1 MHLLRYIVISAVAL
15 SCAAQT
21 AVSAHTLIPRK
32 TIFGNPERA
41 SPLISPTGDR
51 IAYLAPVEGVMNVWL
66 APVGNLSAAKAV
78 TFEKVRP
85 IRWFKWAANGTHILY
100 QQDRNG
106 DENFQIFSVDLAKGT
121 TRNLTPQRN
130 VRAMVMAISPR
141 RPNEILAGLNDRDPK
156 WHDVWRINVVDGVS
170 AMVEKNDDVADYV
183 ADNDLQLRLAIK
195 ATPDGGSEVLRRD
208 GKGWAPFFKVAPDD
222 NLTTYPIAITDS
234 GKVLMIDSRNR
245 DKAAFVSIDLSSGA
259 STTIGED
266 PKADVAYAL
275 ADPVTAAPLA
285 YGAEYERLAWRA
297 IDPAYKA
304 DIAFLSK
311 SLPGI
316 WNPLSLSKDN
326 RFWTLRVDSVVEP
339 VKFVLYDRAVKK
351 LVPLFT
357 ARPALQNAPLAKM
370 HPVVIKARDG
380 LELVSYLT
388 LPNGSDANGDGR
400 PDQPLPLVLNV
411 HGGPWGRNSFGYDAE
426 HQWLANRGYAVLSVN
441 FRGSTGFGKAF
452 VNAADRQWA
461 GKMHDD
467 LIDAVEWA
475 AKGRIAPPN
484 QIAIF
489 GGSYGGYAALVGV
502 TFTPKTFACGVSI
515 VGPSNL
521 NTLLAS
527 IPPYW
532 ESLLSTFKRRVG
544 DPTTPEGRK
553 LLTERS
559 PLFRAGSIERPLL
572 IAQGANDPRVKQ
584 VESDQIVE
592 AMKAKNIPVTYVL
605 FSDEGHGFAR
615 PENRMSFFAVAETFL
630 SNCLGGKRE
639 AIGSDFVG
647 SSIAV
652 PNGKEFIPG
661 LSEALDATKGR

>member
-1 MHLLRYIVISAVAL
+1 
-15 SCAAQT
+15 
-21 AVSAHTLIPRK
+21 
-32 TIFGNPERA
+32 
-41 SPLISPTGDR
+41 
-51 IAYLAPVEGVMNVWL
+51 
-66 APVGNLSAAKAV
+66 
-78 TFEKVRP
+78 
-85 IRWFKWAANGTHILY
+85 
-100 QQDRNG
+100 
-106 DENFQIFSVDLAKGT
+106 
-121 TRNLTPQRN
+121 
-130 VRAMVMAISPR
+130 
-141 RPNEILAGLNDRDPK
+141 
-156 WHDVWRINVVDGVS
+156 
-170 AMVEKNDDVADYV
+170 
-183 ADNDLQLRLAIK
+183 
-195 ATPDGGSEVLRRD
+195 
-208 GKGWAPFFKVAPDD
+208 
-222 NLTTYPIAITDS
+222 
-234 GKVLMIDSRNR
+234 
-245 DKAAFVSIDLSSGA
+245 
-259 STTIGED
+259 
-266 PKADVAYAL
+266 
-275 ADPVTAAPLA
+275 
-285 YGAEYERLAWRA
+285 
-297 IDPAYKA
+297 
-304 DIAFLSK
+304 
-311 SLPGI
+311 
-316 WNPLSLSKDN
+316 
-326 RFWTLRVDSVVEP
+326 
-339 VKFVLYDRAVKK
+339 VKK